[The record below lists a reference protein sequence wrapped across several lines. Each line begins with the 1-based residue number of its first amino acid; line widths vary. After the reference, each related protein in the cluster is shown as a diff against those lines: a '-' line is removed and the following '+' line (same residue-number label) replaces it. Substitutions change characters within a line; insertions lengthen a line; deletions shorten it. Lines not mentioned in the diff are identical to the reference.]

1 MNLIDKLKSFVKLDF
16 QKVSTNILIFYR
28 IQNWTN
34 IYYTLHSSIL
44 NRILDIDIDLNKMM
58 PQAIKSYYVSMEK
71 KKKKR
76 ITFIRCFV
84 SYSNEIESNRRKQN
98 CTYCTNRIVLN
109 IIVRTRVITELNIQ
123 YCME

>member
-71 KKKKR
+71 KKKR
-76 ITFIRCFV
+76 ELHSYVV
-84 SYSNEIESNRRKQN
+84 SYHIQ
-98 CTYCTNRIVLN
+98 
-109 IIVRTRVITELNIQ
+109 TR
-123 YCME
+123 

>member
-1 MNLIDKLKSFVKLDF
+1 
-16 QKVSTNILIFYR
+16 
-28 IQNWTN
+28 
-34 IYYTLHSSIL
+34 
-44 NRILDIDIDLNKMM
+44 M